1 MKHTDKLRN
10 MASIIL
16 TRNDNVLMLYRQ
28 GSRIVNDLWVASAGG
43 HFEGEE
49 LNDPRAC
56 ALRELSEELGLTE
69 DSVEDLSLRYIT
81 LRDHNGEIRQN
92 YYFFAR
98 LKDGVNGELASNEG
112 KCKWFPLGALGELP
126 MPVSAKYMMEHY
138 LKTGRNTDSLYI
150 GVTTPDGA
158 VFTEMKES

>member
-1 MKHTDKLRN
+1 MRHTDKLRN
-10 MASIIL
+10 MASVIL
-16 TRNDNVLMLYRQ
+16 TRDDNVLMLYRQ
-28 GSRIVNDLWVASAGG
+28 GSRIVNELWVASAGG
-43 HFEGEE
+43 HFEKEE

-98 LKDGVNGELASNEG
+98 LKDSVNEELTSNEG
-112 KCKWFPLGALGELP
+112 VCRWFPLDSVRELS
-126 MPVSAKYMMEHY
+126 MPVSAKHMMEHY
-138 LKTGRNTDSLYI
+138 LKTGRYNSSLYAI
-150 GVTTPDGA
+150 VTAPDGA
-158 VFTEMKES
+158 VCTEIKKT